1 MNRLNINKVTVI
13 NIKTH
18 TIRPYVYNINGNSKD
33 KIQIHVKTYT
43 IITTL
48 NPKRVNKNNLT

>member
-1 MNRLNINKVTVI
+1 MNRWNINKVTII

-18 TIRPYVYNINGNSKD
+18 TIKPYVYNRNGNSED

-48 NPKRVNKNNLT
+48 NPKVLNKNNLT